1 MCVFVTTFVILTCT
15 TVQVYSRPLALM
27 ETSLDG
33 FSVIKGYFDEVS
45 PYRRTEE
52 KRFVTT
58 ETADREADT
67 AKTDLP
73 VGNH

>member
-1 MCVFVTTFVILTCT
+1 
-15 TVQVYSRPLALM
+15 M